1 MIPQRTRYTVPP
13 PLRVLR
19 EAWAW
24 ARSQNLQADGWGMDC
39 PRLAE
44 IEPQPGCWS
53 LAGKTVTG
61 GGLAVTIIKDV
72 LQIVRMEDAP
82 DVIRLPLPARYRVP
96 LVGVMY
102 RYAPAVVSQ

>member
-24 ARSQNLQADGWGMDC
+24 ARSQSMQADGWGMDC

-61 GGLAVTIIKDV
+61 GGLAVTITKDV
-72 LQIVRMEDAP
+72 LQIVRIEDAP
-82 DVIRLPLPARYRVP
+82 DVIRLPLPARYRVAIP
-96 LVGVMY
+96 GATCGHPM
-102 RYAPAVVSQ
+102 AEVSQ